1 MASTNRDIME
11 KQALARIFLS
21 ACFFLFITVVIS
33 FSFAGPA
40 EAASGEIAGIA
51 ASGDLT
57 VRAIDTMEL
66 NAGDTVEISYMAGVI
81 EMLIGTYRVTGTDDM
96 RGATLRPVSVNM
108 PPSKGMRVIINMAPP
123 SGIFPLQKQDA
134 APDKTM

>member
-1 MASTNRDIME
+1 ME
-11 KQALARIFLS
+11 RRALVRTFFS
-21 ACFFLFITVVIS
+21 VCFFLLMTVAAS
-33 FSFAGPA
+33 FPFAVHA

-51 ASGDLT
+51 ASGALT
-57 VRAIDTMEL
+57 VRTIDPMKL
-66 NAGDTVEISYMAGVI
+66 NTGDTVEISYMAGVL
-81 EMLIGTYRVTGTDDM
+81 EMLIGTYRVTGTDDGH
-96 RGATLRPVSVNM
+96 GATLRPVSVNM